1 MTAMKR
7 LAFVGKTVFVTG
19 GTSGLGLAA
28 AAALAER
35 GADIAVFS
43 SGAVASG
50 PALQMIRRARKS
62 EHQHVA
68 WFQLDVADRD
78 QVLAGFAEAAAK
90 LAEPDLVIHMAG
102 VGGVAPMVDMPF
114 SQFDRI
120 IQVNLYGTR
129 HVVEAALA
137 TMAPRRAGK
146 IVLGGSLGG
155 LVPVYGYTGY
165 GASKF
170 GVVGFAQCLRYELKP
185 LGIEVAC
192 FCPAEVDTP
201 GLAAERVLYVPAAT
215 TALKRISGAMRLD
228 RAAGDLIRGIEGGQ
242 FLIVPGIRAKLV
254 HWALRLTPLPLWNL
268 ITDTLIARAL
278 RERPPDIPEDARN
291 PAPHSPRNS
300 DELREH

>member
-7 LAFVGKTVFVTG
+7 TDFVGKTVFVTG

-28 AAALAER
+28 AVALAKR

-43 SGAVASG
+43 SGAAASG
-50 PALQMIRRARKS
+50 PALQTIRQARKS

-78 QVLAGFAEAAAK
+78 QVLAGFAKASAN

-137 TMAPRRAGK
+137 TMGPRRAGK

-201 GLAAERVLYVPAAT
+201 GLAAERASYVPAAT
-215 TALKRISGAMRLD
+215 TALKRVGGVMPLD
-228 RAAGDLIRGIEGGQ
+228 RAVGALMRGIEADR
-242 FLIVPGIRAKLV
+242 FLIVPGVKAKLV

-268 ITDTLIARAL
+268 ITDTLIALALPGRAGSTK
-278 RERPPDIPEDARN
+278 RC
-291 PAPHSPRNS
+291 S
-300 DELREH
+300 DDLSEPTSEVKVCDN

>member
-1 MTAMKR
+1 MT
-7 LAFVGKTVFVTG
+7 LNDFVGRTVFVTG

-43 SGAVASG
+43 SGAAASG
-50 PALQMIRRARKS
+50 PALQKIGQARAS
-62 EHQHVA
+62 ANQHVA

-78 QVLAGFAEAAAK
+78 QVLASFATAAAE
-90 LAEPDLVIHMAG
+90 LASPDLVIHMAG

-137 TMAPRRAGK
+137 TMGPRRAGK
-146 IVLGGSLGG
+146 IVLAGSLGG
-155 LVPVYGYTGY
+155 MVPIYGYTAY

-170 GVVGFAQCLRYELKP
+170 GVVGLAQCLRSELKP
-185 LGIEVAC
+185 LGVDVAC
-192 FCPAEVDTP
+192 FCPGEVDTP
-201 GLAAERVLYVPAAT
+201 GLAAERASYVPAAT
-215 TALKRISGAMRLD
+215 TALKRIGGAMPLD
-228 RAAGDLIRGIEGGQ
+228 RAAKALIRGIEADQ
-242 FLIVPGIRAKLV
+242 FLIIPGVRAKLV

-268 ITDTLIARAL
+268 ITDTLIGRAL
-278 RERPPDIPEDARN
+278 DRRPPEIAEGD
-291 PAPHSPRNS
+291 
-300 DELREH
+300 RESSIHDPLVG

>member
-1 MTAMKR
+1 MKR
-7 LAFVGKTVFVTG
+7 TDFVGKTVFVTG

-43 SGAVASG
+43 SGAAASG
-50 PALQMIRRARKS
+50 PALQMIRQARKS
-62 EHQHVA
+62 EDQHVA

-78 QVLAGFAEAAAK
+78 QVLAGFAEAAAE
-90 LAEPDLVIHMAG
+90 LAAPDLVIHMAG

-146 IVLGGSLGG
+146 IVLAGSLGG
-155 LVPVYGYTGY
+155 LVPIYGYTAY

-170 GVVGFAQCLRYELKP
+170 GVVGFAQCLRSELKP

-192 FCPAEVDTP
+192 FCPGEVDTP
-201 GLAAERVLYVPAAT
+201 GLAAERASYVPAAT
-215 TALKRISGAMRLD
+215 TALKRIGGVMPLD
-228 RAAGDLIRGIEGGQ
+228 RAAGGPDSRHRGRP
-242 FLIVPGIRAKLV
+242 VPDRPRHPSQARPLGAAPDAAAPVEPDHRHADRA
-254 HWALRLTPLPLWNL
+254 RPS
-268 ITDTLIARAL
+268 RAAAGHS
-278 RERPPDIPEDARN
+278 RGRPN
-291 PAPHSPRNS
+291 PAPHSAEQR
-300 DELREH
+300 

>member
-1 MTAMKR
+1 MTR
-7 LAFVGKTVFVTG
+7 TDFGGHTVFVTG

-43 SGAVASG
+43 SGAAASG
-50 PALQMIRRARKS
+50 PALQKIGQARRS
-62 EHQHVA
+62 EDQPVA

-78 QVLAGFAEAAAK
+78 QVLASFATAAAE
-90 LAEPDLVIHMAG
+90 LASPDLVIHMAG

-137 TMAPRRAGK
+137 TMGPRRAGK
-146 IVLGGSLGG
+146 IVLAGSLGG
-155 LVPVYGYTGY
+155 MVPIYGYTAY

-170 GVVGFAQCLRYELKP
+170 GVVGFAQCLRSELKP
-185 LGIEVAC
+185 LGIDVAC
-192 FCPAEVDTP
+192 FCPGEVDTP
-201 GLAAERVLYVPAAT
+201 GLAAERASDVPAAT
-215 TALKRISGAMRLD
+215 TALKRIGGAMPLD
-228 RAAGDLIRGIEGGQ
+228 RAAKALIRGIEADQ
-242 FLIVPGIRAKLV
+242 FLIIPGVRAKLV

-268 ITDTLIARAL
+268 ITDTLIGRAL
-278 RERPPDIPEDARN
+278 HRRPPDIAEGDRASSIHDP
-291 PAPHSPRNS
+291 
-300 DELREH
+300 LVG